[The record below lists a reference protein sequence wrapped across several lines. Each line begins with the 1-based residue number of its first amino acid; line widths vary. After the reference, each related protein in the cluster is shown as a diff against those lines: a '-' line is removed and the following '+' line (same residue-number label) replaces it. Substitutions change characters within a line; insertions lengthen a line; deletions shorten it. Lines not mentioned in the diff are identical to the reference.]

1 MDIGFEGFRY
11 SWGKNRY
18 AIKSIDCAAVF
29 AIGAAASTSRV
40 AKRRKNVRRL

>member
-29 AIGAAASTSRV
+29 CHWSG
-40 AKRRKNVRRL
+40 RKYESCGEA